1 MFTRTESFREFIRLY
16 PIVSFIVAIHI
27 VLYLLTVLP
36 FFPNYWFMETFAGV
50 NLYIIQ
56 GEVWRLIT
64 PTFMH
69 SGFSHMLFNSFSLV
83 LFGPALERMLGK
95 GRFILVYLVSGIAAN
110 VATLMFEPLTYTHV
124 GSSGAIFGLF
134 GYYIAIILFRK
145 KWLSNENTQIILTI
159 CVISLVMTFLQ
170 PNINIIA
177 HLFGLLGGFL
187 IGAIPYFNKRNLS
200 ESMRG
205 MAHWTGR
212 NKQSITKHS
221 PVKVIIWGMIILFT
235 IIGFWSKG

>member
-95 GRFILVYLVSGIAAN
+95 GRFLLVYLVSGVVAN

-187 IGAIPYFNKRNLS
+187 IGAVPYFNKRNLS
-200 ESMRG
+200 ESIKDL
-205 MAHWTGR
+205 AIHR
-212 NKQSITKHS
+212 NKPNFSKHS
-221 PVKVIIWGMIILFT
+221 PLKVIIWGVIILFT
-235 IIGFWSKG
+235 IIGFWTKG